1 MTEGRRILDRKLPM
15 QGWSREQPG
24 NLHRLPVPTS
34 WASQLPSVSL
44 GFLISETRVSLVTSV
59 MSPNQKGKKIA
70 RQANAFVNV
79 LTTELIRWDLGW

>member
-1 MTEGRRILDRKLPM
+1 M
-15 QGWSREQPG
+15 QGWSREQAG

-44 GFLISETRVSLVTSV
+44 GFLISETWMSLVTF
-59 MSPNQKGKKIA
+59 MMGPNQRGKKIA

-79 LTTELIRWDLGW
+79 LTTELVHWDLGW